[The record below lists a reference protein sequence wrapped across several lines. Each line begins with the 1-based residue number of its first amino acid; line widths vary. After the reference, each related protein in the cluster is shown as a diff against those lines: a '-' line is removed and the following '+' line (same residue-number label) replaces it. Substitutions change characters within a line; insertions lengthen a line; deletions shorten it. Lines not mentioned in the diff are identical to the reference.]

1 MLAGKRVSVSPY
13 ISELNEG
20 LSGSASPDDMESLF
34 QLITLYATEPRI
46 DPDYF
51 STYESRLRT
60 SAELRPTQPDAVLY
74 DRANILLSQGH
85 LRGRPLSLEVL
96 KELSLDRA
104 EAVYADRFADLG
116 DATFVFV
123 GAFDWDELRSL
134 TTTYLASL
142 PTSGRTEQWRDVEV
156 DPPDGVVDEVV
167 YSGIEPRSQTVWVFA
182 GDTEWTR
189 DDVLA
194 LEVAG
199 EMLTTRL
206 RERVREALGGSYY
219 IRVSARARQLPDQEY
234 QVAIIYGSD
243 PDRVEEL
250 VAEVAIE
257 IDWLK
262 DGGEQSY
269 LDTVKEQL
277 RTTREEQVRDNGFW
291 LNQIVATTQL
301 GESLA
306 EIAGFD
312 ERLEALTLEQV
323 AAAAR
328 RYLPNDRF
336 VRVVLLP
343 EGE

>member
-1 MLAGKRVSVSPY
+1 ML
-13 ISELNEG
+13 E
-20 LSGSASPDDMESLF
+20 
-34 QLITLYATEPRI
+34 
-46 DPDYF
+46 
-51 STYESRLRT
+51 
-60 SAELRPTQPDAVLY
+60 
-74 DRANILLSQGH
+74 
-85 LRGRPLSLEVL
+85 
-96 KELSLDRA
+96 ELSLDRA

-182 GDTEWTR
+182 GDTEWNR

-219 IRVSARARQLPDQEY
+219 IQVSTRAMQLPDEEY

-250 VAEVAIE
+250 VGEVAIE
-257 IDWLK
+257 IEWLK

-277 RTTREEQVRDNGFW
+277 RTKREEQVRDNGFW

-306 EIAGFD
+306 EITGFD
-312 ERLEALTLEQV
+312 DRLEALTLEQV

-328 RYLPNDRF
+328 RFLPNDRY

-343 EGE
+343 EGD

>member
-1 MLAGKRVSVSPY
+1 MTAAASVHTTASRWTGCSPASASRSPPY
-13 ISELNEG
+13 IGELFEG
-20 LSGSASPDDMESLF
+20 LSGNASPEDLESLF

-46 DPDYF
+46 DPDYY

-85 LRGRPLSLEVL
+85 LRRRPLSLEVL
-96 KELSLDRA
+96 EELSLDRA

-142 PTSGRTEQWRDVEV
+142 PSSGRTEQWRDVEV
-156 DPPDGVVDEVV
+156 DPPDGVIDEVV
-167 YSGIEPRSQTVWVFA
+167 HSGIEPRSQTVWVFA
-182 GDTEWTR
+182 GDAEWSP
-189 DDVLA
+189 DEVLA
-194 LEVAG
+194 LELAG
-199 EMLTTRL
+199 EMLSTRL

-219 IRVSARARQLPDQEY
+219 IQVSARARQLPDQEY

-250 VAEVAIE
+250 VGEVAIE

-277 RTTREEQVRDNGFW
+277 RTTREEQLRDNGFW
-291 LNQIVATTQL
+291 LNQIVGAQH
-301 GESLA
+301 G
-306 EIAGFD
+306 
-312 ERLEALTLEQV
+312 
-323 AAAAR
+323 
-328 RYLPNDRF
+328 
-336 VRVVLLP
+336 
-343 EGE
+343 

>member
-1 MLAGKRVSVSPY
+1 ML
-13 ISELNEG
+13 E
-20 LSGSASPDDMESLF
+20 
-34 QLITLYATEPRI
+34 
-46 DPDYF
+46 
-51 STYESRLRT
+51 
-60 SAELRPTQPDAVLY
+60 
-74 DRANILLSQGH
+74 
-85 LRGRPLSLEVL
+85 
-96 KELSLDRA
+96 ELSLDRA

-123 GAFDWDELRSL
+123 GAFDWDELRLL

-182 GDTEWTR
+182 GDTEWNR

-219 IRVSARARQLPDQEY
+219 IQVSTRAMQLPDEEY

-250 VAEVAIE
+250 VGEVAIE
-257 IDWLK
+257 IEWLK
-262 DGGEQSY
+262 DGAEQSY

-301 GESLA
+301 GDSLA
-306 EIAGFD
+306 EITGFD
-312 ERLEALTLEQV
+312 DRLEALTLEQV

-328 RYLPNDRF
+328 RFLPLDRY

-343 EGE
+343 EGD